1 MNNKNNTIRVAELFA
16 GVGGFR
22 VGLDNANADLHKDV
36 FDTVFADQWEPDGK
50 PSKQFA
56 WRCYEAHF
64 GKGSCINED
73 IEKVLDDA
81 TSDNRALPSIDMIC
95 GSTPCQSFSV
105 ARPRTRSVGLDDV
118 PGGKGL
124 LWWQFDRMVRMTN
137 PSFVLLENVD
147 RMTKTPT
154 GNRGRDFAT
163 ILSCLLDGGYDVEW
177 RVINAA
183 DYGCPQKRR
192 RVFVLGVRHDLND
205 DTSCE
210 NLSTNGVMSNAFPCT
225 PTNGKSYLTI
235 PSDPQ
240 EAFKMEWMIG
250 KKSPFKQAGCMT
262 SNGDVVTYDY
272 IPVYDGKHM
281 TLADVLVSDEDV
293 PESYY
298 VRDEDYPKW
307 ECVRASKRIPR
318 VDKDGHE
325 YFYSE
330 GSMACPDPIDKPA
343 RTILTGSGG
352 SSASRMKHIIATG
365 RSDADHRYRRLVPD
379 ELDAI
384 QCFPKGWTDVAGLTD
399 TQRAFCMG
407 NSLVTEIPRR
417 IGGAIA
423 EKYGYV
429 NVDSGDE

>member
-1 MNNKNNTIRVAELFA
+1 MNSNNNTIRVAELFA

-22 VGLDNANADLHKDV
+22 VGLDNANVDLHKDV

-50 PSKQFA
+50 QSKQFA
-56 WRCYEAHF
+56 LRCYEAHF

-73 IEKVLDDA
+73 IEKVLDDVA
-81 TSDNRALPSIDMIC
+81 SGNRTLPSIDMIC

-124 LWWQFDRMVRMTN
+124 LWWQFDRMIRIVHPR
-137 PSFVLLENVD
+137 FVLLENVD

-163 ILSCLLDGGYDVEW
+163 ILSCLVDTGYDVEW
-177 RVINAA
+177 QIINAA
-183 DYGCPQKRR
+183 DYGYPQKRR
-192 RVFVLGVRHDLND
+192 RVFVLGVRNDLNND
-205 DTSCE
+205 VSCE
-210 NLSTNGVMSNAFPCT
+210 DMVTDGVMSQAFPCT
-225 PTNGKSYLTI
+225 PIKGEKHLTI

-240 EAFKMEWMIG
+240 EAFKMNWMIG

-262 SNGDVVTYDY
+262 SDGDVVTYDY
-272 IPVYDGKHM
+272 TPLYNGKYM
-281 TLADVLVSDEDV
+281 TLADVLVGEEDV

-298 VRDEDYPKW
+298 VLDEDYPKW
-307 ECVRASKRIPR
+307 EYGRASKHIPR

-325 YFYSE
+325 YVYSE

-352 SSASRMKHIIATG
+352 ASASRMKHIIVTG

-384 QCFPKGWTDVAGLTD
+384 QCFPKGWTGVAGLTD
-399 TQRAFCMG
+399 TQRTFCMG

-417 IGGAIA
+417 IGVAIA
-423 EKYGYV
+423 ENYGYV
-429 NVDSGDE
+429 NVDSGDK